1 MTYGYDFGILVYME
15 DAAMAFREFRAKHD
29 KTQRELAD
37 MLGLSTNQVARVERG
52 ERNTKKA
59 TLMLL
64 ERLDKELSEARN
76 QSDESASSH

>member
-1 MTYGYDFGILVYME
+1 
-15 DAAMAFREFRAKHD
+15 MAFREFRAKHD

-76 QSDESASSH
+76 QSDDPASSH